1 MRKVRWLA
9 TASVLALSLSP
20 ALAQNGAEVSNE
32 IDSAEQTGSIKKEQ
46 ATQLRADE
54 YKLTDKERDARAKNK
69 GMLSAKDANKLSK
82 ERADLLEKMD
92 KVEAA
97 KPDNT
102 AQNLGD
108 GRRDAAT
115 PETTSN
121 KKDDVKVLASIRK
134 DLMADKS
141 LSFDAKNVKIHF
153 KDGVAT
159 LRGVVDSEDE
169 KNRVVAAARGCAGE
183 SNVRDELE
191 VKVK

>member
-82 ERADLLEKMD
+82 ERGDLLEKMD

-169 KNRVVAAARGCAGE
+169 KNKVVAAARGCAGE